1 MWTYTYTLPRS
12 RLQRGQPTTRLW
24 YLEGESVG
32 GKRDGEEDHSSKLCE
47 QCPRQSMPHP
57 PVLKFTA
64 AKSYPK

>member
-1 MWTYTYTLPRS
+1 MGR
-12 RLQRGQPTTRLW
+12 
-24 YLEGESVG
+24 GESVG
-32 GKRDGEEDHSSKLCE
+32 GKRDGEEDRSSELCE